1 MRGYTVI
8 KSLLTLCILA
18 LTLMFASEAMAQ
30 NLRIFG
36 YSQSLYQNQTT
47 KELDGTARDQN
58 SRSFYLQ
65 QTNLFFANRFNR
77 QSSGFVNVEFVSNQ
91 DVKESFGNMS
101 LQEAWFDYKFT
112 NDFSGKFGKL
122 LPKFG
127 ALNDQRNRTP
137 IFNFAVRPVIYE
149 GLYGDIF
156 NQEDFVPLFAF
167 AQFEKSFTLSDKLSL
182 EASAFVGNSEQTL
195 LLSGDDRG
203 NASDANSAGQ
213 DTTDAVTWGGK
224 LNFVFSDYN
233 VGIIKVGFSAAT
245 DEARVNGNIV
255 PGALVSVVQSLEGT
269 ALPVGASTALRPGIL
284 GTARR
289 LRWAADLSVQ
299 LDRLEIMGEYAKA
312 SIDYTDQ
319 QTAAFNAMNQ
329 LTTGLG
335 QAAFVEQNDSDF
347 YWVNG
352 SYNFKNGAFLLGRYE
367 SLYLGNSSNY
377 LNDERLNLITFG
389 GGYRVNNI
397 VFKTEYTIVDLKNAG
412 QAPATINNLFE
423 VNLFKVAAGFTF

>member
-1 MRGYTVI
+1 
-8 KSLLTLCILA
+8 
-18 LTLMFASEAMAQ
+18 MFASEAMAQ

-36 YSQSLYQNQTT
+36 YSQSLYQNQQT

-77 QSSGFVNVEFVSNQ
+77 QTSAFVNVEFVSNQ

-137 IFNFAVRPVIYE
+137 IFNFTTRPVIYE

-156 NQEDFVPLFAF
+156 NQEAFVPLFAF
-167 AQFEKSFTLSDKLSL
+167 TQIEKSFSITDKLTL

-195 LLSGDDRG
+195 LLSGDNRG

-213 DTTDAVTWGGK
+213 DTTEAVTWGGK

-245 DEARVNGNIV
+245 DKARIPGNIV
-255 PGALVSVVQSLEGT
+255 PGELVGIVQSLEGT
-269 ALPVGASTALRPGIL
+269 ALPIGTSSILRPGDL

-289 LRWAADLSVQ
+289 LRWVADLSVQ
-299 LDRLEIMGEYAKA
+299 LDRIEILGEYAKA

-347 YWVNG
+347 YWING

-367 SLYLGNSSNY
+367 SLLLGNNNLW
-377 LNDERLNLITFG
+377 LNNERLKILTFG

-397 VFKTEYTIVDLKNAG
+397 VFKTEYSIVTLKNAG
-412 QAPATINNLFE
+412 QVPDAIENLFE
-423 VNLFKVAAGFTF
+423 VNVFKVAAGFTF

>member
-1 MRGYTVI
+1 MRDSRVI
-8 KSLLTLCILA
+8 HLVKAVLVLCLISFVS
-18 LTLMFASEAMAQ
+18 TDMKAQ
-30 NLRIFG
+30 NLRVFG

-47 KELDGTARDQN
+47 KELDGTALDQN

-77 QSSGFVNVEFVSNQ
+77 QTSAFVNVEFVSNQ
-91 DVKESFGNMS
+91 DVKEAFGNMS
-101 LQEAWFDYKFT
+101 LQEAWFDYNF
-112 NDFSGKFGKL
+112 NNSFSGKFGKL

-137 IFNFAVRPVIYE
+137 IFNFTTRPVIYE

-156 NQEDFVPLFAF
+156 NQETFVPLYAF
-167 AQFEKSFTLSDKLSL
+167 TQFQKNFSLTDNLSL
-182 EASAFVGNSEQTL
+182 EASAFVGNSENTL

-224 LNFVFSDYN
+224 LNFVYSDYN

-245 DEARVNGNIV
+245 DEARVNGDVV
-255 PGALVSVVQSLEGT
+255 PGALVSVVESLEGT
-269 ALPVGASTALRPGIL
+269 ALPIGASTTLRPGIL

-289 LRWAADLSVQ
+289 LRWAVDLSIQ
-299 LDRLEIMGEYAKA
+299 LDRIEIMGEYLKA

-335 QAAFVEQNDSDF
+335 QPAFSEQNDSDF

-352 SYNFKNGAFLLGRYE
+352 TYTFKNGAFLLGRYE
-367 SLYLGNSSNY
+367 SLYLGNSNLY
-377 LNDERLNLITFG
+377 LNDERLNLLTFG
-389 GGYRVNNI
+389 GGYRLNNI
-397 VFKTEYTIVDLKNAG
+397 VFKTEYSIVDLANG
-412 QAPATINNLFE
+412 GTAPSNIDNLFE
-423 VNLFKVAAGFTF
+423 VNVFKLAAGFTF